1 MEIVTSLSLITF
13 EKLKNDVD
21 KLKNARDSVQYKVDD
36 SKIKGDG
43 IQQHVEEWLISVD
56 EVISEVRKLTEVEEK
71 SNNQCFNGLCPN
83 LKTHY
88 QLIKKA
94 EREVNAIVGLHE
106 KRKFDSV
113 SFRTIPEEI
122 WLKSTEGF
130 IHFESR
136 KSTLKEILGSLSN
149 HNFNMIG
156 VYGMG
161 GIGKTMLVKEV
172 AGQAKGNNLFEKA
185 VGIPLAD
192 DNSRCKVL
200 LTARSLDVLSC
211 KMDCQHNS
219 FIDILNKKEAWS
231 LFKKMAGD
239 CIENSELKSVATDI
253 VKECAGLPI
262 AIVPVAK
269 ALKNKSLYEWRNALR
284 QLQRPFLISFSGTQA
299 VAYSTVELSYN
310 HLEGRELKETLLL
323 IGYSF
328 ICCVEDLLCYG
339 MGLALFQNIN
349 TLEEARDRALTLVD
363 KLKNPCLLLDGVTSE
378 WFAMHDVVRD
388 VAISIVLM
396 RDSGSP
402 RSTTRISA
410 RSTSPRPGGLL
421 VMLLLQMSLHKQT
434 SQSMPVVPPA
444 QTLRR
449 SNGMGLQL
457 LRYGQTWD
465 LACYATVQ
473 GKAWLSWLCETL
485 RVTPRFWGKRGCHGS
500 VRSCVLRHGSG
511 ESVAVVPR
519 FSCWRARLA
528 NCRRPGLLAS

>member
-172 AGQAKGNNLFEKA
+172 AGQAKGNNLFEK
-185 VGIPLAD
+185 V
-192 DNSRCKVL
+192 
-200 LTARSLDVLSC
+200 
-211 KMDCQHNS
+211 
-219 FIDILNKKEAWS
+219 
-231 LFKKMAGD
+231 
-239 CIENSELKSVATDI
+239 
-253 VKECAGLPI
+253 
-262 AIVPVAK
+262 
-269 ALKNKSLYEWRNALR
+269 
-284 QLQRPFLISFSGTQA
+284 
-299 VAYSTVELSYN
+299 
-310 HLEGRELKETLLL
+310 
-323 IGYSF
+323 
-328 ICCVEDLLCYG
+328 
-339 MGLALFQNIN
+339 
-349 TLEEARDRALTLVD
+349 
-363 KLKNPCLLLDGVTSE
+363 
-378 WFAMHDVVRD
+378 
-388 VAISIVLM
+388 
-396 RDSGSP
+396 
-402 RSTTRISA
+402 ISA
-410 RSTSPRPGGLL
+410 QVS
-421 VMLLLQMSLHKQT
+421 QT
-434 SQSMPVVPPA
+434 PQIKKI
-444 QTLRR
+444 Q
-449 SNGMGLQL
+449 
-457 LRYGQTWD
+457 
-465 LACYATVQ
+465 
-473 GKAWLSWLCETL
+473 E
-485 RVTPRFWGKRGCHGS
+485 
-500 VRSCVLRHGSG
+500 
-511 ESVAVVPR
+511 
-519 FSCWRARLA
+519 
-528 NCRRPGLLAS
+528 